1 MNKDITI
8 IITLYKT
15 PIKVLKNL
23 KQYKNFK
30 VLIFEQEGSLE
41 SKKKLAKSLNI
52 NFNYYYSKK
61 NIGLSKASNVLLK
74 KVKTKYCVFTQ
85 ADIEISFKSIVAL
98 KKHILINKNIII
110 VGPNFTRNKEVKN
123 FEFVKKINAACLFID
138 VKKMKKIGFFDEDFF
153 LYWEDIELIDRINS
167 TNYKILK
174 VNNIFANHYVSQ
186 SSIKDNKIEFLKAQN
201 IMYGELLYDYKNKNL
216 RFIKIIRKIMKVS
229 SIICINIFI
238 LRLNTSLINLGYLTG
253 IIKFVQYYLRKI
265 FI

>member
-1 MNKDITI
+1 MSKDITI

-23 KQYKNFK
+23 EQYRNFK
-30 VLIFEQEGSLE
+30 VLIFEQEGSLD
-41 SKKKLAKSLNI
+41 SKKKLGESLNI

-61 NIGLSKASNVLLK
+61 NIGLSKASNILLK

-85 ADIEISFKSIVAL
+85 ADIEISFKSIIAL
-98 KKHILINKNIII
+98 KKHMLINKNIII
-110 VGPNFTRNKEVKN
+110 VGPNFKKNKIVKN

-153 LYWEDIELIDRINS
+153 LYWEDIELIDRINL
-167 TNYKILK
+167 TNYRILK
-174 VNNIFANHYVSQ
+174 VNNIFANHYISQ
-186 SSIKDNKIEFLKAQN
+186 SSIKDNKTEFLRAQN
-201 IMYGELLYDYKNKNL
+201 LIFGELLYDYKNKKL

-229 SIICINIFI
+229 SIICVNIFI
-238 LRLNTSLINLGYLTG
+238 LRLKTSLINLGYLTG

-265 FI
+265 FL